1 MTNKHIQTH
10 YRILSPIPS
19 KYHNLPDRV
28 VYDIVD
34 KMKRQFDLVIDP
46 EWIIP
51 TPSKYFKFN
60 EETEYDNEW
69 PIEISATAPNWFYNL
84 MDGDVI
90 TNITTATINKLIR
103 DYDLQVKV
111 DYLIPR
117 IVSKPVILLS
127 KSVSENQVLHSE
139 LLFRQ
144 ATIRPNRITNT
155 FSKNVFQYIEGMMSN
170 SPEAKQ
176 ILDYFNEPNNFA
188 LKNQYIDSAFS
199 VAYINS
205 PVVPTV
211 VPPAMPIIEHIKQ
224 TASRRIF
231 ERSPMS
237 SDLSKCSIKDFFMIE
252 SGTSLIVGVN
262 EYRLQPFQAFGII
275 RTVWG
280 ETNAVLT
287 KLTKNYHN
295 S

>member
-1 MTNKHIQTH
+1 MTTKHTQTH
-10 YRILSPIPS
+10 YRILSLITS
-19 KYHNLPDRV
+19 KYHNLPEKV
-28 VYDIVD
+28 VQDITD
-34 KMKRQFDLVIDP
+34 DFKRRFNLDIQH

-51 TPSKYFKFN
+51 VPAKYFKFN
-60 EETEYDNEW
+60 PETGYDTEW
-69 PIEISATAPNWFYNL
+69 PIEISTTAPTWFHNL
-84 MDGDVI
+84 MEGDVI
-90 TNITTATINKLIR
+90 TDISSETITKLIR
-103 DYDLQVKV
+103 DYNLRDKI
-111 DYLIPR
+111 DYLIPHG
-117 IVSKPVILLS
+117 VPNPVILLS
-127 KSVSENQVLHSE
+127 KSASENQVLHSE

-144 ATIRPNRITNT
+144 ATIKPNRVTNT
-155 FSKNVFQYIEGMMSN
+155 FGQNVFQYIEGMMSN

-176 ILDYFNEPNNFA
+176 ILDYFNDPNNLT
-188 LKNQYIDSAFS
+188 LKTQYINSAFS

-211 VPPAMPIIEHIKQ
+211 VPPAIPIIEHIKQ
-224 TASRRIF
+224 TASSRIF
-231 ERSPMS
+231 ERSPMY

-252 SGTSLIVGVN
+252 SGTPLIVGVN

-295 S
+295 T

>member
-1 MTNKHIQTH
+1 MTNKHTQTH
-10 YRILSPIPS
+10 YRIFNPIAR
-19 KYHNLPDRV
+19 KYHNMSEQAV
-28 VYDIVD
+28 SDIVN
-34 KMKRQFDLVIDP
+34 KMKHQFDLVIDP

-51 TPSKYFKFN
+51 TPAKYFKFN

-69 PIEISATAPNWFYNL
+69 PIEISATAPVWFHNL

-90 TNITTATINKLIR
+90 TNITTATINKLLR

-111 DYLIPR
+111 DYLIPH

-127 KSVSENQVLHSE
+127 KLVSENQVLHSE

-155 FSKNVFQYIEGMMSN
+155 FSKNVFQYIEGTMSY

-176 ILDYFNEPNNFA
+176 ILDYFNDPNNLT
-188 LKNQYIDSAFS
+188 LKTQYIDSAFS
-199 VAYINS
+199 VAYVNS

-211 VPPAMPIIEHIKQ
+211 VPPAIPIIEHIKQ
-224 TASRRIF
+224 TASSRIF
-231 ERSPMS
+231 ERSPMY
-237 SDLSKCSIKDFFMIE
+237 SDLSKCSIKDFFMIQYE
-252 SGTSLIVGVN
+252 KTLIVGVN
-262 EYRLQPFQAFGII
+262 EHRLQPSQAFGII

-280 ETNAVLT
+280 ETNTVLT
-287 KLTKNYHN
+287 KLTKDYHN
-295 S
+295 V